1 MDDDGTHGGNSLMWI
16 ACDRPG
22 NYAECPAMAT
32 GFQALSEYEQGNSM
46 AMTMFD
52 LTGKIALVTGSSS
65 GLGLALAEG
74 LGKAGAKI
82 VLNGRDTAK
91 LDATAATLA
100 AQGIATATSLF
111 DVTEPKTI
119 APAIAVIEAEIGPID
134 ILVNNAGTQQRA
146 PLDTFP
152 DDGWDRLMS
161 TNLDSVFH
169 VSKAVVQQMIARKRG
184 KIINI
189 CSVQSELG
197 RPGIAPYAATK
208 GALKML
214 TKGMAIDWGKHGI
227 QVNGIGPGY
236 FATELNKALVTD
248 AVFSAWLTNRTPLG
262 RWGDVEDLQGAAI
275 FLASAASNFVTGHI
289 LYVDG
294 GVTAQL

>member
-1 MDDDGTHGGNSLMWI
+1 
-16 ACDRPG
+16 
-22 NYAECPAMAT
+22 MAV
-32 GFQALSEYEQGNSM
+32 
-46 AMTMFD
+46 TMFD

-65 GLGLALAEG
+65 GLGWSLAEG
-74 LGKAGAKI
+74 LGKAGATV
-82 VLNGRDTAK
+82 VLNGRDAAK
-91 LDATAATLA
+91 LAATAAEFA
-100 AQGIATATSLF
+100 GQGIKTATSLF
-111 DVTEPKTI
+111 DVTKPETI
-119 APAIAVIEAEIGPID
+119 AAAIARIEAETGPID

-146 PLDTFP
+146 PLDQFP
-152 DDGWDRLMS
+152 DEGWDRLIS
-161 TNLDSVFH
+161 TNLNSVFH
-169 VSKAVVQQMIARKRG
+169 VSKAVVQQMIQRKRG

-214 TKGMAIDWGKHGI
+214 TKGMAIDWGRHGI

-236 FATELNKALVTD
+236 FKTELNQALVADT
-248 AVFSAWLTNRTPLG
+248 VFSGWLTNRTPLG

-275 FLASAASNFVTGHI
+275 FLASKASDFVTGHI